1 MRKNFGVK
9 AVVYPEPVLMLAAYD
24 KEGKPCAMA
33 AAWGGISEETEISV
47 CVSEFHRTLKN
58 ILETGAFTV
67 SPATADYVAQ
77 CDYLGLV
84 SGNNVSDKLAAV
96 GFTTLKSEFVDAPLI
111 EQLPMALECRL
122 ISYDEEHCRL
132 VGEIVNVSAEEHV
145 LNEKGKVDA
154 KKLDPIIYD
163 SVTHA
168 YWNFGEKVGKAFSDG
183 MKIKLK

>member
-47 CVSEFHRTLKN
+47 CVSEFHKTLKN

-132 VGEIVNVSAEEHV
+132 VGEIVNVSAEDYV
-145 LNEKGKVDA
+145 LNEKGKVDVA
-154 KKLDPIIYD
+154 KLRPICYD
-163 SVTHA
+163 GMNHEYHVV
-168 YWNFGEKVGKAFSDG
+168 GEKVGDAFSAG
-183 MKIKLK
+183 RKYR